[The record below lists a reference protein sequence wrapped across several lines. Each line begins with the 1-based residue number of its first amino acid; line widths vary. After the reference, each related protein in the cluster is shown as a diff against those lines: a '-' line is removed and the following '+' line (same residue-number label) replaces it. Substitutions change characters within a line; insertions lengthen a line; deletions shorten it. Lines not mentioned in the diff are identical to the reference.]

1 MADTSTS
8 SGRIFVVDTAGADII
23 GFDPAKDKLNLGDN
37 SVHNFI
43 VVDTPTGVG
52 FMNPWSGETLIVQGV
67 SLAQLTIDSFV
78 PIVNDHL
85 RQTLSGALAWEHGIV
100 PAPHTVYARSHE
112 LGQIDKVAFD
122 PATDVVDFRYF
133 GTREQIYMSDSSEGV
148 IISNSG
154 TGQALILL
162 GVTKAQLTV
171 NNFVFYS
178 AEVREDRVHLQLG
191 FTTVPDSQVI
201 PQGVEI
207 AGTNTWPIAAGSGE
221 APSGITGTTYKIE
234 WHYDSNTTLA
244 FNPAV
249 DKLDFGWFKAYEFDI
264 SEVNGSTVISITN
277 NHQTY
282 TLTGVKI
289 GALAINNIIALDTSA
304 RAEWQSTIDAAPK
317 PVAPPVINLSD
328 AQVVE
333 GDAGTAQML
342 FTVSLS
348 HAADGPVSVS
358 YSTLNGTAT
367 AGTDYTS
374 AVGTVTFAAG
384 ETQKT
389 IAVAVTGDTLHELN
403 EAFSL
408 QLSAPSGAT
417 INDGS
422 AVGTIIDNDPDP
434 TPGVPPKISIADIS
448 VVEGNTDMAH
458 FRFQVTLDKA
468 STETITVHYASSDL
482 TATGGTDYEILDGT
496 LTFAPGET
504 TQTIHA
510 HMYSDTVVEPD
521 ETYKVTLSNP
531 TNATIADG
539 TAIATIVN
547 DDLAAP
553 LPTIAIADAAI
564 SEGNSGSKLLSFV
577 VSLSAASTS
586 AVSVSYATGDGT
598 ATAGS
603 DYTAGTG
610 TVTFAPGETSKT
622 IQVAVRGD
630 TVVEAN
636 ETFTVTLSAPSGATI
651 ADGSAIGTIT
661 NDDVAVV
668 VPTVSIADASVVE
681 GNSGTTALSF
691 VVSLSA
697 ASTSAVSV
705 SYATANGTATAGSDY
720 TAKTGTVTFA
730 PGETSKTVQV
740 AVTGDTAVEANETF
754 TVALSSP
761 SGATLGHGT
770 ATATITNDDVASTPG
785 GGAVVDYSVTSNWG
799 AGFTAAMTVEAG
811 ASALSG
817 WTVEFDAGFTITNIW
832 NATIVSHVGTHY
844 VLKNMSYNASV
855 GAGKDT
861 AFGFQATAGSGGTAA
876 SGFLINGKPSG
887 GGSTPTLPTLSVSD
901 ATVIEGNSGTS
912 DLAFTVSLSAASA
925 TAVTVAY
932 GTANG
937 TATAGSDF
945 TGASGTL
952 TFAPGETSKV
962 VHVAVTGDRTVEA
975 NETLALKLSAP
986 TGATLVR
993 ATATGTITNDDAAVV
1008 VPTVSVSDASVTEGN
1023 SGTKDLVFNVTLSQA
1038 ATGPVT
1044 LRYATADGTATAGSD
1059 YGATSGTL
1067 TFAAGETSK
1076 QVHVQVNGDTL
1087 VEGNE
1092 TLTLTLS
1099 SPTGATIADGSGAG
1113 LITNDDVAPVVPS
1126 VSVADA
1132 SVTEGASGITDLAF
1146 TVSLSK
1152 ATTAP
1157 VSLHYATAD
1166 GTATAGSD
1174 YVAGSGTITFAAG
1187 ETSKVVHVQV
1197 NGDTA
1202 VEANETLKLILSQ
1215 PAGATIAT
1223 GTATGTIVNDDVT
1236 PGGGT
1241 PAVSIG
1247 DVTVTEG
1254 NPAVATATGWF
1265 STSGNQIIDA
1275 DGNSV
1280 QIAGVNWFGFESNT
1294 GSPHGLWTRGY
1305 KEMMQQMLDEGF
1317 NTIRLPFSS
1326 DMLHSTGQ
1334 AGSID
1339 YSKNPD
1345 LKGLTSLQVM
1355 DKIVQYADEIGIKII
1370 LDHHRSSAG
1379 DGTSANGLWYDS
1391 SHSEASWIADWQ
1403 MLATRYASDT
1413 SVIGA
1418 DLHNEPYNGTWGDGG
1433 ANDWA
1438 RAATAAGNAIGA
1450 VNDNWLIFVEGIA
1463 TYKGQ
1468 NYWWGGN
1475 LMGVRDHP
1483 IELNVDNKLVYSA
1496 HDYPNS
1502 VYAQPW
1508 FQGANFAADLPAK
1521 FDQMWG
1527 FIYKEQIAPVYIGEF
1542 GTKLTDPKDVAWFKA
1557 ITAYLGGD
1565 FNNDGVKDISA
1576 GEHGPS
1582 WTFWSWNPNSSD
1594 TGGILQNDWSTVNEN
1609 KMVYLTPI
1617 EAPFPALDG
1626 SGGGVPGVHA
1636 DFQVTLSQAASTAVS
1651 VEYHTVAADA
1661 ASAADFTAS
1670 SGTVVFQPGE
1680 TTKVISIAITADKAA
1695 EATEHFA
1702 VVLSNPVGV
1711 SVVKGTG
1718 TGTILDNDGTPSSP
1732 TTPTTPTTPT
1742 HADLH
1747 GTLTVVDAWNSG
1759 FNANISLHNDGTIP
1773 TSGWQVKV
1781 EMPNEIS
1788 SIWNAQI
1795 LSHDADGYVIGNAAW
1810 NGTVGADAEI
1820 SFGFTAT
1827 GHLDPTHV
1835 GLLF

>member
-1 MADTSTS
+1 MADTSTT
-8 SGRIFVVDTAGADII
+8 SGRIFVVDTAGADIV
-23 GFDPAKDKLNLGDN
+23 GFDPARDKLNLGDN

-43 VVDTPTGVG
+43 VVDTPAGVG

-78 PIVNDHL
+78 PILNDHL

-100 PAPHTVYARSHE
+100 QAPHTVYARSHE

-122 PATDVVDFRYF
+122 PATDVVDFRFF

-162 GVTKAQLTV
+162 GVTKAQLSVT
-171 NNFVFYS
+171 NFVFYA
-178 AEVREDRVHLQLG
+178 AEVREDRVALQLG
-191 FTTVPDSQVI
+191 FSSVPDSQVI
-201 PQGVEI
+201 PQGVDI
-207 AGTNTWPIAAGSGE
+207 AGTNAWPTAAGNGQ

-234 WHYDSNTTLA
+234 WHYNSDTVLA

-249 DKLDFGWFKAYEFDI
+249 DKLDFGWFKAHEFDI
-264 SEVNGSTVISITN
+264 TEVNGSTVISITN

-289 GALAINNIIALDTSA
+289 GALAINNIIALDNSA

-317 PVAPPVINLSD
+317 PVAPPIINLSD
-328 AQVVE
+328 AQLVE

-367 AGTDYTS
+367 AGADYAS
-374 AVGTVTFAAG
+374 AVGTVMFAAG

-389 IAVAVTGDTLHELN
+389 IVIAITGDTLHEFN

-408 QLSAPSGAT
+408 QLSSPSGAT

-422 AVGTIIDNDPDP
+422 AVGTIVDNDADP
-434 TPGVPPKISIADIS
+434 NPGVPPKISIADIS
-448 VVEGNTDMAH
+448 VVEGNADMAH

-468 STETITVHYASSDL
+468 SAETITVHYASSDL
-482 TATGGTDYEILDGT
+482 TATGGIDYEILDGT

-510 HMYSDTVVEPD
+510 HMYSDTLVELD
-521 ETYKVTLSNP
+521 ETYKVTLSAP
-531 TNATIADG
+531 TNATISDG

-547 DDLAAP
+547 DDVAAL
-553 LPTIAIADAAI
+553 LPTLAIADAAI
-564 SEGNSGSKLLSFV
+564 SEGNSGGKLLSFV
-577 VSLSAASTS
+577 VTLSAASAS
-586 AVSVSYATGDGT
+586 AVSVSYATADGT

-603 DYTAGTG
+603 DYTA
-610 TVTFAPGETSKT
+610 S
-622 IQVAVRGD
+622 
-630 TVVEAN
+630 
-636 ETFTVTLSAPSGATI
+636 
-651 ADGSAIGTIT
+651 
-661 NDDVAVV
+661 
-668 VPTVSIADASVVE
+668 
-681 GNSGTTALSF
+681 
-691 VVSLSA
+691 
-697 ASTSAVSV
+697 
-705 SYATANGTATAGSDY
+705 
-720 TAKTGTVTFA
+720 TGTVTFA

-740 AVTGDTAVEANETF
+740 AVKGDTAVEANETF
-754 TVALSSP
+754 TVMLSAPSGATIADGSALATITNDDVAPVVPTVSIADASVVEGNAGTTALSFVVSLSAASTAPVSVSYATANGTGMAGSDYTAKSGTVTFAPGETSKTIQVSVTGDTAVEASETFTVALSAP

-770 ATATITNDDVASTPG
+770 ATATITNDDVAGGPG
-785 GGAVVDYSVTSNWG
+785 GGAVIDYGVTSNWG
-799 AGFTAAMTVEAG
+799 TGFTAAMTVEAG
-811 ASALSG
+811 TSPLLG

-832 NATIVSHVGTHY
+832 NAAIVSHVGTHY

-861 AFGFQATAGSGGTAA
+861 SFGFQATPGTGGTTA
-876 SGFLINGKPSG
+876 SGFLINGQPSG
-887 GGSTPTLPTLSVSD
+887 GGVTPALPTLTVSD
-901 ATVIEGNSGTS
+901 AIAVEGNSGTS
-912 DLAFTVSLSAASA
+912 DLAFKVTLSAASA

-932 GTANG
+932 ATGNG

-945 TGASGTL
+945 AAASGTL

-975 NETLALKLSAP
+975 NETLALTLSAP
-986 TGATLVR
+986 SGATLAR
-993 ATATGTITNDDAAVV
+993 ASATGTITNDDAAVV
-1008 VPTVSVSDASVTEGN
+1008 VPTLSISDASVTEGN

-1038 ATGPVT
+1038 ASGPVT
-1044 LRYATADGTATAGSD
+1044 LKYATSDGTATAGPD
-1059 YGATSGTL
+1059 YVATTGTL
-1067 TFAAGETSK
+1067 TFAAGETVK
-1076 QVHVQVNGDTL
+1076 QVRVQVKGDTV

-1099 SPTGATIADGSGAG
+1099 SPTGATIADGSGTG
-1113 LITNDDVAPVVPS
+1113 LISNDDVAPVVPS
-1126 VSVADA
+1126 ASVADA

-1146 TVSLSK
+1146 TVSLSQ
-1152 ATTAP
+1152 ATTVP
-1157 VSLHYATAD
+1157 VTLHYATSD

-1174 YVAGSGTITFAAG
+1174 YAASSGTLTFAAG
-1187 ETSKVVHVQV
+1187 ETTKVVHVQV
-1197 NGDTA
+1197 KGDTA
-1202 VEANETLKLILSQ
+1202 VEAGETLKLILSQ
-1215 PAGATIAT
+1215 PTGATIAT
-1223 GTATGTIVNDDVT
+1223 GTATGSIVNDDVA

-1254 NPAVATATGWF
+1254 NPVVAPATGWF

-1275 DGNSV
+1275 DGNNV

-1305 KEMMQQMLDEGF
+1305 KEMMQQMRDEGF

-1326 DMLHSTGQ
+1326 DMLHTTGQ

-1355 DKIVQYADEIGIKII
+1355 DKIVEYADEIGLKII

-1391 SHSEASWIADWQ
+1391 SHSEASWISDWQ
-1403 MLATRYASDT
+1403 MLATRYASNT

-1433 ANDWA
+1433 TNDWA
-1438 RAATAAGNAIGA
+1438 RAATAAGNAIGD
-1450 VNDNWLIFVEGIA
+1450 VNANWLIFVEGIG

-1468 NYWWGGN
+1468 SYWWGGN

-1483 IELNVDNKLVYSA
+1483 IELDVDHKLVYSA

-1508 FQGANFAADLPAK
+1508 FQSANFAADLPAK

-1527 FIYKEQIAPVYIGEF
+1527 FIYKEEIAPVYIGEF
-1542 GTKLTDPKDVAWFKA
+1542 GTKLSDPKDLAWFKV

-1565 FNNDGVKDISA
+1565 FNNDGVKDTAA

-1617 EAPFPALDG
+1617 ESPFPALDG
-1626 SGGGVPGVHA
+1626 SGEAPAGVHA
-1636 DFQVTLSQAASTAVS
+1636 NFQVTLSEASSVAVS
-1651 VEYHTVAADA
+1651 VEYHTVASDA
-1661 ASAADFTAS
+1661 ASAADFTATT
-1670 SGTVVFQPGE
+1670 GTVVFQPGE
-1680 TTKVISIAITADKAA
+1680 TTKVISIAITADRVA

-1711 SVVKGTG
+1711 SIAQGTG
-1718 TGTILDNDGTPSSP
+1718 TGTILDNDGT

-1742 HADLH
+1742 DGGLH

-1759 FNANISLHNDGTIP
+1759 FNASISIHNDGTIP

-1795 LSHDADGYVIGNAAW
+1795 VSHDADGYVIRNADW
-1810 NGTVGADAEI
+1810 NGIVGADAEI

-1827 GHLDPTHV
+1827 GHLDATHV